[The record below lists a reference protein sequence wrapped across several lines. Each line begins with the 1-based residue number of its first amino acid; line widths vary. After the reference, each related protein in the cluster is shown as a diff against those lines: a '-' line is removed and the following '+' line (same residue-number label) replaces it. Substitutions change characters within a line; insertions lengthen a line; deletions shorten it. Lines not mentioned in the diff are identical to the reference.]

1 VASRSAMLRWVRLR
15 QRGYLAGDVVGGMP
29 QIREVRVDVRD
40 DTLTS
45 APGSSSRARN
55 AALIPASL
63 PSIMTRCMLAL
74 IQAGLLSEAGC
85 GRLTGP
91 RMGMRRRPLLDRGTV
106 QPCCGGGGR

>member
-1 VASRSAMLRWVRLR
+1 V
-15 QRGYLAGDVVGGMP
+15 GYLAGDVVGGMP

>member
-15 QRGYLAGDVVGGMP
+15 QRGYLAGDVVGDAAD
-29 QIREVRVDVRD
+29 REVRVDVRD
-40 DTLTS
+40 DTLAS
-45 APGSSSRARN
+45 ALGSSSRARN

-63 PSIMTRCMLAL
+63 PPIMTRCMLAL

-91 RMGMRRRPLLDRGTV
+91 GMAMRRRPLLDRGTV